1 MKKSSLSWILLLAI
15 RFLNSKRSSFWILL
29 ISIVGIVLGIA
40 ILLVIM
46 SIMNGSQLIFY
57 ENSQEILSYHIQ
69 IECGSD
75 YDEVINFTKTIQ
87 ENVSGATV
95 VQPYF
100 ETQGM
105 LVNENGKQLFVLFRG
120 VRENLL
126 EEDYRLKKLITLYDG
141 DFLLN
146 EKNSL
151 VIGSHTSA
159 VLGAYY
165 GSSLAFY
172 SLAKSDGEIYT
183 PIQSD
188 MVVSGVYQTD
198 WPIGVDSLLVFI
210 PISNYEAV
218 ANGTNYK
225 IGIKLPNSYKEHKI
239 LSQISKLGIPDGW
252 EISSWRDYNRAFFGA
267 LRMEKNIMMLLVFLI
282 LSILMEV

>member
-105 LVNENGKQLFVLFRG
+105 LVNENGKQLF
-120 VRENLL
+120 
-126 EEDYRLKKLITLYDG
+126 
-141 DFLLN
+141 
-146 EKNSL
+146 
-151 VIGSHTSA
+151 IGSLKA
-159 VLGAYY
+159 LPFRML
-165 GSSLAFY
+165 SSL
-172 SLAKSDGEIYT
+172 SN
-183 PIQSD
+183 
-188 MVVSGVYQTD
+188 SGLC
-198 WPIGVDSLLVFI
+198 I
-210 PISNYEAV
+210 
-218 ANGTNYK
+218 
-225 IGIKLPNSYKEHKI
+225 
-239 LSQISKLGIPDGW
+239 
-252 EISSWRDYNRAFFGA
+252 
-267 LRMEKNIMMLLVFLI
+267 MEN
-282 LSILMEV
+282 